1 MQTITLEQFKA
12 IRSVYHL
19 TQAEMAALLSVHE
32 SLINHIENGRR
43 NISARVS
50 RILIDEF
57 ELTAEKLQRIL
68 QIHKEFSV
76 R

>member
-43 NISARVS
+43 NISARVG